1 MDAEEKSFE
10 FAQDI
15 IKQLLALA
23 TGIPAFMITFS
34 KDFAQNI
41 TGCSKL
47 LALWS
52 WGFFIASVLFG
63 LLALMSLT
71 GVLASV
77 NEKFSGK
84 PKSKTKGGGI
94 YSANIRIF
102 TVLQML
108 AFFVGLVLVGF
119 FGWSG
124 ITSTAKVDSGVNSG
138 VAHAVAGDT
147 PPAQREVE
155 YFDPHNHLSGILPY
169 QAYAN
174 LPAYIAMEEGNGP
187 GVTEADKEALYTYL
201 KETWSMPQKA
211 QSSDSIYTPGTR
223 IGLGSRATL
232 ELYPVL
238 GTDEAE
244 TLDGALERVLTATP
258 FTEFDAAYAFRGDI
272 NKGYLSRYYSSDPAR
287 LPVDLCKATVLELA
301 RTHIIQSE
309 QSMSFIGG
317 WGPDGTKSPRLA
329 DIRCY
334 SSEPE
339 KLRPQLTKLGE
350 PVPSIR
356 ILLMTHTAELA
367 ESADGGSYSTF
378 VPTRRC
384 LDTPWSDKFKR
395 PRTTPQTVEN
405 ALLGQ
410 EESGKP
416 VVTEDQRQG
425 FFDTVIGID
434 TAAPELTCFT
444 KAGMTHYVELV
455 EAVYQAAKIRRE
467 RFGWQGKLLVH
478 THVGEGF
485 SVYYGKDPPSRPW
498 KQSDVFGALPDVSR
512 NETTNPQAAHDN
524 IDMLLAAIATVEQK
538 HSDIHRYVVFRLG
551 HVTWADQAQA
561 ELMAKEEI
569 EADVNLD
576 SNIATGAY
584 PFSRMP
590 KTGVLKVRLDKALLD
605 PVTNLEIND
614 FPHFVLPHP
623 DDVDAVGS
631 VLGESS
637 LKYLLVAHVRV
648 LLGSDGAGVEHSD
661 MPREYAIAAS
671 LIKYWS
677 GHDADFRVRA
687 GDISEQDY
695 FDNVAWHLNNMA
707 TNDYLP
713 YR

>member
-34 KDFAQNI
+34 KDFAQNV
-41 TGCSKL
+41 TNCSKL

-71 GVLASV
+71 GVLASFD
-77 NEKFSGK
+77 EKLSGK
-84 PKSKTKGGGI
+84 SKSRTRGGGI
-94 YSANIRIF
+94 YSANVRIF

-108 AFFVGLVLVGF
+108 TFFVGLVLVGF

-124 ITSTAKVDSGVNSG
+124 ITSAGKVDSGANPS
-138 VAHAVAGDT
+138 VAHGAAGGT

-169 QAYAN
+169 EAYAN

-187 GVTEADKEALYTYL
+187 AVTEADKEALYTYL
-201 KETWSMPQKA
+201 KQTWSMTQKA
-211 QSSDSIYTPGTR
+211 QSSDSTYTPLTR

-232 ELYPVL
+232 ELYPVP
-238 GTDEAE
+238 GTDQAK
-244 TLDGALERVLTATP
+244 TLDGSLERVLTATP
-258 FTEFDAAYAFRGDI
+258 FTEFDAAYAFRSDVS
-272 NKGYLSRYYSSDPAR
+272 KGYLSRYYSSDTAR

-301 RTHIIQSE
+301 RTHIVQSE

-317 WGPDGTKSPRLA
+317 WGPDGAKSSRLA

-339 KLRPQLTKLGE
+339 KLRPQLAKLGE
-350 PVPSIR
+350 PVPSIH

-367 ESADGGSYSTF
+367 GSADGKSYSSF
-378 VPTRRC
+378 VPTGRC
-384 LDTPWSDKFKR
+384 TNAPMNDDLKLS
-395 PRTTPQTVEN
+395 PQAIEN

-410 EESGKP
+410 AEGGKL
-416 VVTEDQRQG
+416 VITEDQRQS

-434 TAAPELTCFT
+434 TAAPELTCFS
-444 KAGMTHYVELV
+444 KAGMVHYAELV

-467 RFGWQGKLLVH
+467 RFGWHGKLLVH

-485 SVYYGKDPPSRPW
+485 SVYYGKHPPSRPW
-498 KQSDVFGALPDVSR
+498 TQSDVFGALPDVSR
-512 NETTNPQAAHDN
+512 NETTNFQAAHDN
-524 IDMLLAAIATVEQK
+524 IDMLLAAIATIEQK
-538 HSDIHRYVVFRLG
+538 HSDIHRYLVFRLG

-576 SNIATGAY
+576 SNIATGSY
-584 PFSRMP
+584 PISRMP
-590 KTGVLKVRLDKALLD
+590 DAGVLKARLDKVLLD

-614 FPHFVLPHP
+614 FPHFVLPDP
-623 DDVDAVGS
+623 DDVDAVGG
-631 VLGESS
+631 VFGESS
-637 LKYLLVAHVRV
+637 LKYLLMAHVRV
-648 LLGSDGAGVEHSD
+648 LLASDGAGVEHSG
-661 MPREYAIAAS
+661 MSREYAIAAS
-671 LIKYWS
+671 LIKYWDE
-677 GHDADFRVRA
+677 HDSAFRSRA
-687 GDISEQDY
+687 GNVSEQDY
-695 FDNVAWHLNNMA
+695 FDNVAWHLQDMSSD
-707 TNDYLP
+707 DYLP
-713 YR
+713 YREK